1 LPSASRDGNF
11 AQDDSLSEADE
22 VDFQINDE
30 TYFASLG
37 EGEWQVFV
45 ATPTGA
51 RSIPVYDDGPDL
63 GEVPVLFEDQHR
75 RKIIN

>member
-1 LPSASRDGNF
+1 L
-11 AQDDSLSEADE
+11 
-22 VDFQINDE
+22 DFQINDE

-51 RSIPVYDDGPDL
+51 RTIPVYDDGADF
-63 GEVPVLFEDQHR
+63 EDSPVLVEDKRR
-75 RKIIN
+75 RKIVN

>member
-1 LPSASRDGNF
+1 L
-11 AQDDSLSEADE
+11 
-22 VDFQINDE
+22 DFQINDE

-45 ATPTGA
+45 STPTGA
-51 RSIPVYDDGPDL
+51 RPVPVYDDGPDL
-63 GEVPVLFEDQHR
+63 GELAVLVEDQHR